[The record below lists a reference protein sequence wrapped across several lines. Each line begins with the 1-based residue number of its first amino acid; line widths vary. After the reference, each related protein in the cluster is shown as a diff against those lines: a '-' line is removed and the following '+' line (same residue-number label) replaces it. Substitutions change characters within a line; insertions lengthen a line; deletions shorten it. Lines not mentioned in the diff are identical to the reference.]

1 MGLDDGAADRQAE
14 PGVFALVFAARRIG
28 TIEPVEQAR
37 QALGRNR
44 RTLVLHAQASVA
56 ETDTYLAAI
65 GGEAQGVVQ
74 QVGQHPPQHA
84 AVAGQAQAASR
95 SRRMSRS
102 SASGW

>member
-14 PGVFALVFAARRIG
+14 PGVFTLAFAARRIG

-56 ETDTYLAAI
+56 ETDTYLSAI

-74 QVGQHPPQHA
+74 QVGQHRRSMPRSP
-84 AVAGQAQAASR
+84 GRLRLPWR
-95 SRRMSRS
+95 SRRISWS